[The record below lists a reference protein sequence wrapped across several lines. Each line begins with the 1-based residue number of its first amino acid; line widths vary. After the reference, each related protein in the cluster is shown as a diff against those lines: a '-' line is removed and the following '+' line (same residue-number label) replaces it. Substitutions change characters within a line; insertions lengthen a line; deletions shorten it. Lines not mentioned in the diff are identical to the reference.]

1 MTRTLLAAAWLL
13 GACSIAI
20 PAEAPPAPPSA
31 QVLTWSQLPD
41 LPPAPGRT
49 SQPGLAGAFA
59 GVHGDALIVAG
70 GTNFPDSPPWE
81 GGRKAWYADVFV
93 LLPGAD
99 GKARWRTDAAWRLP
113 RPIAYGVS
121 VGTPE
126 GVLCIGGCDADRCY
140 ADCFLMGWDPARQ
153 AVWTRA
159 LPPLPRPLA
168 FASAA
173 KVGDGVY
180 VAGGQESMKDGRATR
195 DFFALHVTAAKDANA
210 SVWHTLPAWPGPPRI
225 LPVVAE
231 QSDGSADCFYMFS
244 GRNVAPDAAAEPL
257 TDAWKYSPNANAW
270 MRVADVA
277 VDGRPRCL
285 MAGTAI
291 DSGAN
296 HILLFGGADAEPFR
310 ELERLSAAQKAD
322 PDSPAAAAARQR
334 ERAILTDH
342 PGFSRDVLAYH
353 TVTDTWRKVG
363 DLPTGSHVTTTAV
376 RWGNRIVIPTGE
388 IRPGTRTPQVWAA
401 EPQSMGRF
409 GALNYAVLG
418 VYLLALVGMGVYFS
432 KREKTTDDYFRAGRR
447 VPWWAAGLSI
457 FGTQLSALT
466 FMAIP
471 AKTFATDWR
480 YFVGNLA
487 IVIVAPLI
495 VLLFLP
501 FYRRLDVTSA
511 YEYLERRFNLAARLL
526 GSVMFVLFQFGR
538 IGIVL
543 FLPSLA
549 LNLVT
554 GMSVDLCIL
563 LMGALCIFYTVL
575 GGIEAV
581 IWTDV
586 LQVFVLMGGA
596 LLCLALISFQVPG
609 GWNGLWDAADAAGKL
624 RVLDLRWDVV
634 APTFWVLLLG
644 GVGANLVS
652 YGTDQA
658 VIQRYLTTKDERAA
672 AKSIWT
678 NAILCVPS
686 SLLFFGIGTAL
697 FVFFRS
703 RPQALNP
710 VLANTDAIFP
720 WYVVTQLP
728 DGVAGLLI
736 AGVFAAAMSSLDS
749 SMNSIATVVTTDF
762 YRRFRPRTSD
772 RSCLRLARVAT
783 AAAGILGTALALS
796 MARWDIKSL
805 WDQFARVLGLFGGG
819 LAGLFLLAIFTRRV
833 GGAAA
838 VLGLAA
844 SAAVQYAVQRYVP
857 MHPWFYTVTGITAC
871 FAVGCLASYIL
882 PPCRKDLAGLTVY
895 TMGGRNP
902 S

>member
-13 GACSIAI
+13 SACSSAI
-20 PAEAPPAPPSA
+20 PAETQPAPPSA
-31 QVLTWSQLPD
+31 RFLTWSQLPD
-41 LPPAPGRT
+41 LPPAPGQK
-49 SQPGLAGAFA
+49 SQFGLAGAFA

-70 GTNFPDSPPWE
+70 GANFPDSPPWE
-81 GGRKAWYADVFV
+81 GGKKVWYGDVFV

-99 GKARWRTDAAWRLP
+99 GKPEWRTDAAWKLP

-121 VGTPE
+121 VTTPE
-126 GVLCIGGCDADRCY
+126 GVLCIGGCDADLCY
-140 ADCFLMGWDPARQ
+140 ADCFLIGWDPARQ
-153 AVWTRA
+153 AVWTKA
-159 LPPLPRPLA
+159 LGPLPRPLA

-173 KVGDGVY
+173 KVGDKVY
-180 VAGGQESMKDGRATR
+180 VAGGQESMKDARATR
-195 DFFALHVTAAKDANA
+195 DFFALHMTTAKDANA
-210 SVWHTLPAWPGPPRI
+210 LVWRELSAWPGPPRI

-244 GRNVAPDAAAEPL
+244 GRNVAPGATTELL
-257 TDAWKYSPNANAW
+257 TDAWKYSPKGNAW

-277 VDGRPRCL
+277 LDGKPRCV
-285 MAGTAI
+285 MAGTST

-296 HILLFGGADAEPFR
+296 HILVFGGADGDLFLD
-310 ELERLSAAQKAD
+310 LERLAATQKAD
-322 PDSPAAAAARQR
+322 PNSPAATGARKR
-334 ERAILTDH
+334 ELAILTNH

-353 TVTDTWRKVG
+353 TITDTWRKVG
-363 DLPTGSHVTTTAV
+363 ELPTGSQATTTAV

-388 IRPGTRTPQVWAA
+388 IRPGTRTPKVWAA

-409 GALNYAVLG
+409 GAVNYAVLG
-418 VYLLALVGMGVYFS
+418 VYLLAMAGMGVYFS

-480 YFVGNLA
+480 YFIGNMA

-495 VLLFLP
+495 VLVFLP
-501 FYRRLDVTSA
+501 FYRRLDVTTA

-526 GSVMFVLFQFGR
+526 GSAMFILFQFGR
-538 IGIVL
+538 IAIVL

-554 GMSVDLCIL
+554 GMSVDLCII
-563 LMGALCIFYTVL
+563 LMGTLCVFYTVL

-586 LQVFVLMGGA
+586 VQVFVLLGGA
-596 LLCLALISFQVPG
+596 LLCLALIAFQVPG

-624 RVLDLRWDVV
+624 RVLDLRWDLA

-658 VIQRYLTTKDERAA
+658 VIQRYLTTKDEREA
-672 AKSIWT
+672 AKGIWT
-678 NAILCVPS
+678 NAVLCVPS
-686 SLLFFGIGTAL
+686 TLLFFGIGTAL

-710 VLANTDAIFP
+710 VLANTDAILP

-728 DGVAGLLI
+728 VGVAGLVI
-736 AGVFAAAMSSLDS
+736 AGVFAAAMSTLDS
-749 SMNSIATVVTTDF
+749 SMNSIATAVTTDF
-762 YRRFRPRTSD
+762 YRRFRPLASD
-772 RSCLRLARVAT
+772 QSCLRLARVAT
-783 AAAGILGTALALS
+783 AAVGILGTAFALS
-796 MARWDIKSL
+796 MARWGIMSL
-805 WDQFARVLGLFGGG
+805 WDQFARFLGLFGGG

-844 SAAVQYAVQRYVP
+844 SAGVQYAVQRYVT
-857 MHPWFYTVTGITAC
+857 MHPWFYTVPGITSC
-871 FAVGCLASYIL
+871 FAVGYLASWVL
-882 PPCRKDLAGLTVY
+882 PRGRKDLAGLTVY
-895 TMGGRNP
+895 TMSARNP